1 MKEHFSKLEEQ
12 VTPLTNLVT
21 KLVEGATS
29 KSSRKQT
36 SASSSKKRIE
46 QELRDET
53 DEEEEEEEEVE
64 QTTDLL
70 LGVDQDGEKPF
81 RVDFKLEI
89 PTYDGDV
96 NVEKLDNWIDQMENY
111 FTLCVYIS
119 VQKISLA

>member
-21 KLVEGATS
+21 KLVEGTTS
-29 KSSRKQT
+29 KSFRKQT
-36 SASSSKKRIE
+36 FASSSKKRIE

-53 DEEEEEEEEVE
+53 DEEEEEEEVE
-64 QTTDLL
+64 QTKDLS
-70 LGVDQDGEKPF
+70 LGVDQDGKKPF